1 MIQKKKS
8 RGIKILKCNKLNLI
22 ISKDSKSFNLNQLVI
37 QIPSKSL
44 ISEILILRAMLIQIR
59 LPKMPGLDLIIIPFN
74 KTLDL
79 DLIIQIFLPQHHRN
93 LKIILAILVIF
104 KQKMKRKINLKRLA
118 LNFILL

>member
-1 MIQKKKS
+1 MKS
-8 RGIKILKCNKLNLI
+8 YKLNLI
-22 ISKDSKSFNLNQLVI
+22 FSKVSRSFNLNQLVI

-79 DLIIQIFLPQHHRN
+79 DLIIQIFSPQHHRN

-104 KQKMKRKINLKRLA
+104 NQKMKRKINLKR
-118 LNFILL
+118 